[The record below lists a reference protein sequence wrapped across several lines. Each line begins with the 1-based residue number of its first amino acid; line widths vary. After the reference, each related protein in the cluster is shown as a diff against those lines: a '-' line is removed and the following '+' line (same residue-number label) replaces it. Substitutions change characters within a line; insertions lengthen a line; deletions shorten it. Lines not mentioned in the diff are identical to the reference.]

1 VICERG
7 DVVVVP
13 FPFLERPVSKR
24 RPALVCS
31 QRAFNESNR
40 HSIFAMITTG
50 AHSSW
55 PSDLPITDGTSAG
68 LDHTSI
74 VRMKLFTLPND
85 FIIRKLGDLSR
96 WDTVALSK
104 LTGTI
109 FGEH

>member
-1 VICERG
+1 MICKRG
-7 DVVVVP
+7 DVVVIP

-31 QRAFNESNR
+31 QHAFNESNR

-55 PSDLPITDGTSAG
+55 PSDLRIADETSAG
-68 LDHTSI
+68 LTHASI

-85 FIIRKLGDLSR
+85 FILRRLGELSR
-96 WDTVALSK
+96 KDINALNT
-104 LTGTI
+104 LTGSI
-109 FGEH
+109 FGEL